1 MLSRLYKP
9 KPVSTGSVI
18 LSLALVA
25 GLAMVVLERTYYHSG
40 LLDAFTLPL
49 EIVVYGALALLIVL
63 ISSGQGWARFVLGA
77 LLLAGLVLGVP
88 VILKAL
94 PVNAVLGGLGI
105 AQIALVV
112 LALLLLFGGRANAW
126 YRG

>member
-77 LLLAGLVLGVP
+77 LLLVGLVLGVP

-105 AQIALVV
+105 AQIALVL